1 VPSDTTG
8 RRSVPSGD
16 EKRLA
21 FVIADDEPFGLHTPF
36 QHIAAGKRVEIAL
49 GDVVP
54 GFNPDGD
61 SYATEQK

>member
-1 VPSDTTG
+1 M
-8 RRSVPSGD
+8 PSGD

-21 FVIADDEPFGLHTPF
+21 FVIADDEPFGPHTPF

-49 GDVVP
+49 SDVVP